1 MPHRPRFTPC
11 LYYADPCAAL
21 DFLEAAFGLE
31 TSLRVT
37 DAAGAIQHAE
47 MRYRD
52 GLIIVGPAGWASFA
66 QSPKPLGGA
75 NTQNVHLEVEDIA
88 AHVEQAR
95 RGGADILS
103 EPADQFYGDRTYRAV
118 DCEGH
123 HWSFSQHIR
132 DVPAEEMAAATGLII
147 DMKP

>member
-1 MPHRPRFTPC
+1 MPIRPRFTPC
-11 LYYADPCAAL
+11 LYYADPAAAL

-37 DAAGAIQHAE
+37 DAAGAVQHAE
-47 MRYRD
+47 MRARD
-52 GLIIVGPAGWASFA
+52 GVIIVGPTGWSAFA
-66 QSPKPLGGA
+66 QSPKQQGGA
-75 NTQNVHLEVEDIA
+75 NTQSVHLVVDDIA
-88 AHVEQAR
+88 AHCEQAR
-95 RGGADILS
+95 RGGAEITA

-132 DVPAEEMAAATGLII
+132 DVPAEEMAAATGLKI